1 MNIKQSLEDNKA
13 EILKNLPE
21 EFHADFLKSMQDAPT
36 ASETPLPMAEVQ
48 KEVAAA
54 LPDDLKSHAEDI
66 SNEVLETPSK
76 GASPEEEKAEIL
88 KALPDDLKAEFEQ
101 NWQKDEKAEE

>member
-36 ASETPLPMAEVQ
+36 ESAAPTPIAEVQ
-48 KEVAAA
+48 KEVEAA
-54 LPDDLKSHAEDI
+54 LPDDLKAHAADLT
-66 SNEVLETPSK
+66 EVTDTPDK
-76 GASPEEEKAEIL
+76 GATPQEEKAEIL
-88 KALPDDLKAEFEQ
+88 KALPDDLKAEFEK
-101 NWQKDEKAEE
+101 NWQKDEQAES